1 MSCRIRRRR
10 MSEDDELPSNVVRL
24 FADVEND
31 PEDEDS
37 PLNTVLFAGPTGI
50 FIQQESNLT
59 ENECDCIALTW
70 GQTQTLFANLIGV
83 LGNKFQMEVFDFGTD
98 PKH

>member
-1 MSCRIRRRR
+1 
-10 MSEDDELPSNVVRL
+10 MSEDDDGQRELPDNVVRL

-37 PLNTVLFAGPTGI
+37 PLNTILFAGPTGI
-50 FIQQESNLT
+50 FIQQEGAMT
-59 ENECDCIALTW
+59 TNEVDCIALSW

-83 LGNKFQMEVFDFGTD
+83 LGNKFQLEAFDFGT
-98 PKH
+98 KH